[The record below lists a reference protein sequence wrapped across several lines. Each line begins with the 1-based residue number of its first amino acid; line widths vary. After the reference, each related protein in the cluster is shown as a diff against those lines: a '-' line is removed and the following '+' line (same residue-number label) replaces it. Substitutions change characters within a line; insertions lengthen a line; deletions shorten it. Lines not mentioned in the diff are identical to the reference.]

1 VNTRLG
7 RAMVGAVAGLV
18 VLLAACGSE
27 SPELSDEASR
37 SLQYQVEAV
46 RQSAQSF
53 DPAGVEQRLAELRAA
68 VAQLNEEGEIDDARA
83 AEILAAAADV
93 EAEIDVVPTTT
104 TAPPPPPPPTFAD
117 DDDDDDKGRGN
128 GNGNGGGDD

>member
-1 VNTRLG
+1 VTTRLE
-7 RAMVGAVAGLV
+7 RAIVGAAAGVAVLV
-18 VLLAACGSE
+18 AACGTDSPALSE
-27 SPELSDEASR
+27 ETSR

-53 DPAGVEQRLAELRAA
+53 DPAGVQQRLAELRAA
-68 VAQLNEEGEIDDARA
+68 VAQLNEAGDIDDARA

-117 DDDDDDKGRGN
+117 DDNKGRGN
-128 GNGNGGGDD
+128 GNGDDD